1 MKKYFALLSGVL
13 FLYSCTEDAVVVTP
27 DPEPIEYTSG
37 TANFSTYVALGNSLT
52 AGYSDGA
59 LFADGQLASF
69 PNQIAGRMAL
79 AGGGAFDI
87 PLMADNLG
95 GATLGG
101 QQILGN
107 RMYLDFSSG
116 SPGPKTV
123 LGPPATD
130 IAQKLSGKYNNM
142 GVPGAKSYHLVAPG
156 YGNLAGVP
164 LGLANPYFARFA
176 SSASTTVLADAM
188 AKQPTFFTLM
198 IGNNDVLGY
207 ATAGGA
213 GVNQTGNLNP
223 ATYGGSDISDPN
235 VVVGAIQA
243 IVQTL
248 TQGGAKGVIANV
260 PNVLGAPYFTTV
272 PHNPIPLDAATATML
287 NSAAAFGAYNA
298 GIAQLASLGI
308 ISAAEKTK
316 RTITFTA
323 GAGNAVVIL
332 DESLTDLSGFNPALT
347 KMRQATAADKV
358 VLTAQSV
365 IGTLVNNNPSLING
379 VSVPLED
386 KWVLTPQEQAEIST
400 ATQAIN
406 AGIAQVAQAYGL
418 PVVDTYGFFNGLIAN
433 GVTLAD
439 GSKITAKYGSGG
451 GFSLDGV
458 HPSPRGYALISNL
471 FINAINSN
479 YKSNLPLVNPLDY
492 KGLYVN

>member
-1 MKKYFALLSGVL
+1 V
-13 FLYSCTEDAVVVTP
+13 
-27 DPEPIEYTSG
+27 PI
-37 TANFSTYVALGNSLT
+37 
-52 AGYSDGA
+52 
-59 LFADGQLASF
+59 
-69 PNQIAGRMAL
+69 
-79 AGGGAFDI
+79 
-87 PLMADNLG
+87 
-95 GATLGG
+95 
-101 QQILGN
+101 
-107 RMYLDFSSG
+107 
-116 SPGPKTV
+116 
-123 LGPPATD
+123 
-130 IAQKLSGKYNNM
+130 
-142 GVPGAKSYHLVAPG
+142 
-156 YGNLAGVP
+156 
-164 LGLANPYFARFA
+164 
-176 SSASTTVLADAM
+176 
-188 AKQPTFFTLM
+188 
-198 IGNNDVLGY
+198 
-207 ATAGGA
+207 
-213 GVNQTGNLNP
+213 
-223 ATYGGSDISDPN
+223 
-235 VVVGAIQA
+235 
-243 IVQTL
+243 
-248 TQGGAKGVIANV
+248 
-260 PNVLGAPYFTTV
+260 VLGAPDFTTV
-272 PHNPIPLDAATATML
+272 PHNPIPLDAATANLL

-316 RTITFTA
+316 RTITFAA

-379 VSVPLED
+379 VSIPLED

-418 PVVDTYGFFNGLIAN
+418 PLVDTYGFFNGLIAN

-458 HPSPRGYALISNL
+458 HPTPRGYALISNL
-471 FINAINSN
+471 FINAINST
-479 YKSNLPLVNPLDY
+479 YKSNLPAVNPLDY

>member
-1 MKKYFALLSGVL
+1 
-13 FLYSCTEDAVVVTP
+13 
-27 DPEPIEYTSG
+27 
-37 TANFSTYVALGNSLT
+37 
-52 AGYSDGA
+52 
-59 LFADGQLASF
+59 
-69 PNQIAGRMAL
+69 
-79 AGGGAFDI
+79 
-87 PLMADNLG
+87 
-95 GATLGG
+95 
-101 QQILGN
+101 
-107 RMYLDFSSG
+107 
-116 SPGPKTV
+116 
-123 LGPPATD
+123 
-130 IAQKLSGKYNNM
+130 
-142 GVPGAKSYHLVAPG
+142 
-156 YGNLAGVP
+156 
-164 LGLANPYFARFA
+164 
-176 SSASTTVLADAM
+176 
-188 AKQPTFFTLM
+188 M

-235 VVVGAIQA
+235 VVVGSIQA

-248 TQGGAKGVIANV
+248 TQGGAKGAIANV

-287 NSAAAFGAYNA
+287 NSAAAYGAYNA

-316 RTITFTA
+316 RTITFAA

-358 VLTAQSV
+358 VLTAQNV
-365 IGTLVNNNPSLING
+365 IGKLVNNNPSLING

-418 PVVDTYGFFNGLIAN
+418 PLVDTYGFFNGLIAN

-458 HPSPRGYALISNL
+458 HPTPRGYALISNL
-471 FINAINSN
+471 FINAINST
-479 YKSNLPLVNPLDY
+479 YKSNLPAVNPLDY